1 MFQSVLENIVI
12 FVLELCTMRQSTGY
26 SILHIKRQY
35 FIYKII
41 MKCVNI
47 ANHYD
52 GISQEPLNQKTY
64 QADDFVLAP
73 VVVVITH

>member
-1 MFQSVLENIVI
+1 
-12 FVLELCTMRQSTGY
+12 
-26 SILHIKRQY
+26 
-35 FIYKII
+35 